1 MFWATGHCFDNTV
14 TLRSS
19 TWQNQTVHFLNG
31 LFWSIGIMF
40 RTFTFVDVFL
50 NTHVLTWSIT
60 RQGYPLSLWK
70 TCFRFLSSFS
80 SSVSFEHS
88 SLSFSFEHTS
98 VVVFRSIRVCYWHEI
113 EDHEI
118 TTIFTKS
125 EMKKVLT
132 LCTKNVH
139 FWFNNQIYIQ
149 IDGLAMGSPLGPV
162 IANIFIVELETNL
175 VPRLE
180 DHVQKCRRFVDDTFA
195 YVKIGSVEY
204 VLSVLNSF
212 HKNIKFTYEVE

>member
-1 MFWATGHCFDNTV
+1 MFWAIGHCFDNTV

-98 VVVFRSIRVCYWHEI
+98 VVVFRSIRVCYWHNYK
-113 EDHEI
+113 
-118 TTIFTKS
+118 TKFWRPWNYDNIYKIRNEES
-125 EMKKVLT
+125 LDF
-132 LCTKNVH
+132 VH
-139 FWFNNQIYIQ
+139 
-149 IDGLAMGSPLGPV
+149 
-162 IANIFIVELETNL
+162 
-175 VPRLE
+175 
-180 DHVQKCRRFVDDTFA
+180 
-195 YVKIGSVEY
+195 
-204 VLSVLNSF
+204 
-212 HKNIKFTYEVE
+212 